1 MLLGK
6 AARFAVGSGGMNR
19 RPWRW
24 IDCLLVFVL
33 ALSCSKHGL
42 APDHHDR
49 GVDRVIVA
57 GSTAILPLLTDAAND
72 FMRSHPRIAVEVQG
86 GGSYRGVTRTL
97 QGDVTIGASDVCA
110 DASIASRLQDHK
122 VAMSGFAAMANRGI
136 FNEQIQS
143 LSLEQLKSIFTGQIK
158 DWFDVGGRHQHIT
171 VINRRKGSGTRVAFG
186 QAVLGS
192 DEFVAGPDQDSSAL
206 VLTSLEQT
214 EGAISYLA
222 LAYRRDGLK
231 VFAVAGVAATNT
243 NVVNGTYPIW
253 SYEHLYT
260 LGPAAGAAKTF
271 IDYLL
276 SYEVQANLIQRNGF
290 APLSADR

>member
-1 MLLGK
+1 
-6 AARFAVGSGGMNR
+6 MNR
-19 RPWRW
+19 WRW
-24 IDCLLVFVL
+24 LDFFVIFVSG
-33 ALSCSKHGL
+33 LSCNKHGL
-42 APDHHDR
+42 APDRHDG
-49 GVDRVIVA
+49 GVERVIVA
-57 GSTAILPLLTDAAND
+57 GSAAMLPLLTDAAND

-86 GGSYRGVTRTL
+86 GGSYSGVTRTR
-97 QGDVTIGASDVCA
+97 QGEVTIGASDVCA
-110 DASIASRLQDHK
+110 SSSIDFQLEDHK

-136 FNEQIQS
+136 FNEQVQS
-143 LSLEQLKSIFTGQIK
+143 LSLEQLKNIFAGRTK

-171 VINRRKGSGTRVAFG
+171 VINRRKGSGTRVTFG

-192 DEFVAGPDQDSSAL
+192 DDFVAGPEQDSSAL

-222 LAYRRDGLK
+222 LAYRRESLK

-243 NVVNGTYPIW
+243 NVASGSYPIW

-260 LGPAAGAAKTF
+260 LGPAAGAAKAF

-276 SYEVQANLIQRNGF
+276 SSEVQTNIIQKNGF
-290 APLSADR
+290 VSVPIGK